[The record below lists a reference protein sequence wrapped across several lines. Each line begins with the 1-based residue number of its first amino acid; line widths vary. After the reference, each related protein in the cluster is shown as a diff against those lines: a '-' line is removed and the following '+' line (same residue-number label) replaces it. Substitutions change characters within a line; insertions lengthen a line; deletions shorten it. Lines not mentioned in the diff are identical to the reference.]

1 MILIEHILGNVKK
14 DPVWQEKLKDATFD
28 LLVLDQREAQK
39 SRCRK
44 LSTQGLDL
52 GISLDRHVV
61 LADGDVLAWDEK
73 TNVAV
78 VVQINLRDVMV
89 IDLSELKSRSP
100 DELIKTCFE
109 LGHALGNQHWKA
121 VTKNNE
127 VYVPLTVATTMM
139 DSVMRTHG
147 FQHLPFRFVKGR
159 KFYRYSVIL
168 KRACYL
174 AGLKIPIL
182 MCMSPALWMNLMAPA
197 YMFTRFIPTAMGIH
211 IAMTTT
217 TVIATATTTINTDS
231 GREAPQ

>member
-14 DPVWQEKLKDATFD
+14 DPVWQAKLKNATVD

-44 LSTQGLDL
+44 STLQGLDL

-61 LADGDVLAWDEK
+61 LADGDVLTWDEES
-73 TNVAV
+73 NVAV
-78 VVQINLRDVMV
+78 VVQIHLRDVMV
-89 IDLSELKSRSP
+89 IDLSELKNRSA

-147 FQHLPFRFVKGR
+147 FQHLPFRFVKGAE
-159 KFYRYSVIL
+159 IL
-168 KRACYL
+168 PLLTNSEARLLFGGAEDTDTHVHVASPL
-174 AGLKIPIL
+174 DEPHGSGLH
-182 MCMSPALWMNLMAPA
+182 
-197 YMFTRFIPTAMGIH
+197 IH
-211 IAMTTT
+211 SIHSHGDGHSHAHDHSHGDH
-217 TVIATATTTINTDS
+217 DS
-231 GREAPQ
+231 GHKH